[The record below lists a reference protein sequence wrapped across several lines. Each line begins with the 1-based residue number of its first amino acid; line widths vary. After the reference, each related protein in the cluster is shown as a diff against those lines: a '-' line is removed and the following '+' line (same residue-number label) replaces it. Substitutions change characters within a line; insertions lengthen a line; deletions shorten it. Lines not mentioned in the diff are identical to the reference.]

1 MDPDCLL
8 GHAGGRAVDCR
19 PHCEHLPVLRHV
31 HSLWRTLPLHDN
43 HYEVYADPLHVPLI
57 VLFNR
62 HFPNFSATIAKL
74 LVEDSFALIFG
85 INTLFALFFQTMLT
99 VFVVSGTVTTLVIR
113 QQFVVYGSYFVVLG
127 VIYGCSGLWKICRG
141 HRTKN
146 STSYDIR
153 E

>member
-1 MDPDCLL
+1 M
-8 GHAGGRAVDCR
+8 
-19 PHCEHLPVLRHV
+19 
-31 HSLWRTLPLHDN
+31 
-43 HYEVYADPLHVPLI
+43 I
-57 VLFNR
+57 VLFIR
-62 HFPNFSATIAKL
+62 FSATIAKL

-99 VFVVSGTVTTLVIR
+99 VFVVSGAVTTLVIR

-127 VIYGCSGLWKICRG
+127 VIYGCSGLWKACKA
-141 HRTKN
+141 HRKKSSG

>member
-1 MDPDCLL
+1 MQGGVLL
-8 GHAGGRAVDCR
+8 IAA
-19 PHCEHLPVLRHV
+19 LTANIFL
-31 HSLWRTLPLHDN
+31 S
-43 HYEVYADPLHVPLI
+43 YAMYILFGALYHFMITITRYTRIRCIVPLI

-127 VIYGCSGLWKICRG
+127 VIYGCSGLWKVCRG
-141 HRTKN
+141 HRTKK